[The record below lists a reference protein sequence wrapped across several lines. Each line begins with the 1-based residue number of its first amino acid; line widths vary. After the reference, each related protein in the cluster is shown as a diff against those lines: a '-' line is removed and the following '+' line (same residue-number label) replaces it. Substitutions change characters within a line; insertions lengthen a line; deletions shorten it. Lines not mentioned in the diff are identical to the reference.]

1 MSHHGQNHHV
11 AGADGVPEGTWVPGP
26 TGFRDHAVL
35 SDMELVRL
43 VRRNAGTAGEAADV
57 LWSRHQD
64 AVRAY
69 ASLCVSAPRT
79 ADVLAGESCR
89 TASAI
94 GDAHVPQEAWRPH
107 LLTRVLHTAVEWSGS
122 ERASDLSPDL
132 RTWLESGAG
141 DVSGT
146 HDTAARPESVLL
158 LAFRQLPVR
167 TRTVL
172 WHDLVEREDAGRI
185 GRLLGVPA
193 STVRTWCLNARER
206 FRSRY
211 IQVYEER
218 LDGPCRGF
226 SRLVV
231 AATRLRD
238 AQVAS
243 GLDGHIAECP
253 CCHRAFDD
261 LLRMQDHCD
270 TLLAEGLLPWGGARY
285 LAGRVSAAG
294 LRTPPPLP
302 ASEPAPVQPP
312 ASERIAAALRQAAG
326 TALRTAV
333 SAARAVRGAALSAV
347 GGLAPVQDSAVRK
360 ASLLWASALART
372 SPLVRKPAF
381 ATKPLLAGT
390 SWPVG
395 KTSPMGAASLVR
407 TASPVGRPKKPSPA
421 GKHSRVPRDT
431 RTRHWP
437 KPRQLA
443 VGAALAALTI
453 AVPATIVSLTDTS
466 DRSGGQAVP
475 RLPRPTYEP
484 ALPGPTMAT
493 PTRTEAPKP
502 RPKPTPTK
510 KPTHPTPGRTPS
522 APAVPGASVRW
533 DFDEIGG
540 GTTADD
546 SGNGNTGI
554 LVGAPRRSGSRGG
567 SLTFNGR
574 DQYVEGRN
582 KAVATDRS
590 FTVAAWVKPASKA
603 EFFTAVGQD
612 GEEVSRFFLQYDA
625 SIDRWRLALEDID
638 SSDADED
645 EAVSETSPAIGTW
658 VHLAGVY
665 DAADDELRLYVNGRL
680 EDTSRHTANWSAD
693 GAFTVGR
700 GKWEGRPS
708 DQFRGS
714 IDDVRAFPR
723 AVTPAEAAALAAG

>member
-11 AGADGVPEGTWVPGP
+11 AGADGTPEATGAPGL

-43 VRRNAGTAGEAADV
+43 VRRDSGAAGEAADE

-64 AVRAY
+64 ALRAY
-69 ASLCVSAPRT
+69 ASLCVSAPRK
-79 ADVLAGESCR
+79 ADVLAEESCR
-89 TASAI
+89 RAATSI

-107 LLTRVLHTAVEWSGS
+107 LLTRVLRTAVDWSGS
-122 ERASDLSPDL
+122 DRVSDLSPDL
-132 RTWLESGAG
+132 RDWLGSGAAE
-141 DVSGT
+141 VPGT
-146 HDTAARPESVLL
+146 ALGGADARQGPVLS

-167 TRTVL
+167 TQTVL

-218 LDGPCRGF
+218 VDGPCRGF
-226 SRLVV
+226 NRLVV

-238 AQVAS
+238 AQVAY
-243 GLDGHIAECP
+243 GLDSHIAECP
-253 CCHRAFDD
+253 RCNRAFDD

-294 LRTPPPLP
+294 LRTPVPAPPAP
-302 ASEPAPVQPP
+302 EPAPVGPP
-312 ASERIAAALRQAAG
+312 ASDRMAVVLRHVRD
-326 TALRTAV
+326 TARRAAV
-333 SAARAVRGAALSAV
+333 SWARAVRDAARAAV
-347 GGLAPVQDSAVRK
+347 RRLAPLRESAVRRS
-360 ASLLWASALART
+360 ALIRASAAART
-372 SPLVRKPAF
+372 APLVRKPL
-381 ATKPLLAGT
+381 PAGAA
-390 SWPVG
+390 WPARR
-395 KTSPMGAASLVR
+395 TSPARRAAPARS
-407 TASPVGRPKKPSPA
+407 AMSSGR
-421 GKHSRVPRDT
+421 HSRAVPEPT
-431 RTRHWP
+431 PWA
-437 KPRQLA
+437 KPRHLA
-443 VGAALAALTI
+443 VAAALAAVTI
-453 AVPATIVSLTDTS
+453 AVPATIIALTDTS
-466 DRSGGQAVP
+466 ERSGGQTVP
-475 RLPRPTYEP
+475 RLPRPTYDP
-484 ALPGPTMAT
+484 ALPAPTLAT
-493 PTRTEAPKP
+493 PTQTEAKKPK
-502 RPKPTPTK
+502 PKPTPTK
-510 KPTHPTPGRTPS
+510 KPSPTHSSPGRTPA
-522 APAVPGASVRW
+522 APAVPGASVHW

-546 SGNGNTGI
+546 SGNGNSGI
-554 LVGAPRRSGSRGG
+554 LVGAPRRSSARGG

-574 DQYVEGRN
+574 DQYVEGRT
-582 KAVATDRS
+582 KAVSTDRS
-590 FTVAAWVKPASKA
+590 FTVAAWVKLDSKG

-612 GEEVSRFFLQYDA
+612 GEDVSRFFLQYDA

-645 EAVSETSPAIGTW
+645 EAVSETSPSVGSW
-658 VHLAGVY
+658 VHLTGIY
-665 DAADDELRLYVNGRL
+665 DAPDNELRLYVNGRL
-680 EDTSRHTANWSAD
+680 EDTSRHTKNWSAN

-708 DQFRGS
+708 DTFHGS

-723 AVTPAEAAALAAG
+723 AIAAAEAAKLAS